1 MVEDIQNHQNL
12 EEFFI
17 KRLKMSLGL
26 HNFSVSL
33 EVEFYLV
40 QLLKRFSLSE
50 NFFHKTE
57 QGNLENRPLAL
68 MMYDAV
74 FDEPSQ
80 RVVHLKKM
88 GDSALYQAGVFYD
101 GLYNQVVDVGYYI
114 AMGQHAYASLAH
126 QRTVTEKSLIDL
138 FSELSAGFPH
148 LVEILALCCESETE
162 NNQNLLKWID
172 RYQRTKS
179 PKAKQ
184 ILEQRGIVVESLLSD
199 KEAQ

>member
-1 MVEDIQNHQNL
+1 MDEIQNHQNL

-17 KRLKMSLGL
+17 KRLKASLGT
-26 HNFSVSL
+26 HSFSVSP

-40 QLLKRFSLSE
+40 QLLKHFSLSE
-50 NFFHKTE
+50 NFFHKSET
-57 QGNLENRPLAL
+57 GNLEQRPLAL

-74 FDEPSQ
+74 FDQPAK
-80 RVVHLKKM
+80 RILHLKKM
-88 GDSALYQAGVFYD
+88 GDSALYHAGVFYD

-114 AMGQHAYASLAH
+114 AMGQNAYASLAH
-126 QRTVTEKSLIDL
+126 QRTSPEKSLTDL
-138 FSELSAGFPH
+138 FAELSAGFPQ
-148 LVEILALCCESETE
+148 LVEIVALCCESETE

-172 RYQRTKS
+172 RYQKTKS

-184 ILEQRGIVVESLLSD
+184 ILEQRGIVIESLLPD